1 MGRRESYILIFSG
14 EEKKETYIAR
24 NLLVPWRNIFSN
36 HVRIHVIYLRRPYYY
51 SDVENVF
58 EEFVSG
64 LEVGK
69 DT

>member
-14 EEKKETYIAR
+14 EGKKETYIAR
-24 NLLVPWRNIFSN
+24 NLLVRNIFSN